1 VTTLIVIPC
10 SAAKADIPCEA
21 GRMYLGALH
30 RSAKIAAHTLATKI
44 PDSRVVILS
53 GLHGLLE
60 LDEVIEPYEQR
71 IDADGA
77 VTAEQLARQLADKG
91 ATKVVALTP
100 SAYTH
105 VLGDACLSLRWR
117 TAPPLLN
124 APLKGAAG
132 VGVIRARLHRIAAGM
147 D

>member
-1 VTTLIVIPC
+1 MTTLIVIPC
-10 SAAKADIPCEA
+10 SGAKADVPCEA

-30 RSAKIAAHTLATKI
+30 RSAKLAAHTLATKI
-44 PDSRVVILS
+44 PDARVVILS

-77 VTAEQLARQLADKG
+77 VTAEQLARQLREKDC
-91 ATKVVALTP
+91 TKIVALTP
-100 SAYTH
+100 RAYTKAL
-105 VLGDACLSLRWR
+105 VDATWLMTR
-117 TAPPLLN
+117 APLVN
-124 APLKGAAG
+124 APLAGAAG